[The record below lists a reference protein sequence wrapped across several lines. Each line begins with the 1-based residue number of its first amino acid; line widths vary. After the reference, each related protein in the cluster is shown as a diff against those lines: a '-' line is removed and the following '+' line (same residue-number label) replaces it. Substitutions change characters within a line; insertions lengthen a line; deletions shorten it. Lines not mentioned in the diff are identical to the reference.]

1 MELVCVGLSKNPYI
15 TVEKKIEHVNW
26 YKNYFADPEHEEIL
40 RISGAIE

>member
-26 YKNYFADPEHEEIL
+26 YKNYFEDPEHEEIL